1 MANTATKKTVFICNL
16 AIIALCIVSIVAYFI
31 MPFWR
36 VNIKY
41 TLTAETLEEILPDD
55 TDTGSED
62 VNSIYEGIN
71 FSELL
76 DEDIPL
82 SISIE
87 LQTAD
92 VLGAMGSDANKLVEN
107 ILYNNVHNI
116 IDQMD
121 PYINDMVQKL
131 VKTVVKTT
139 FKEELKKQVKESLGE
154 GTTDEQTQEELNN
167 MGLSDEYI
175 DEKTDKLVDTI
186 YTPGATVDD
195 AVNETIDIV
204 KDSIQKM
211 QTDGS
216 EEYQNAELSPEAEAE
231 LRAELEE
238 KFKHLENEDGTLDP
252 EGFTTDFLLDML
264 KGEEAASDVTGAS
277 LATPL
282 SAKADDLTEEQNEAK
297 EELKQVLT
305 DKLMELIGDA
315 SDVIAMVLQ
324 YISYVVLFTFVIW
337 ALPILKILI
346 KMGSKNNAIK
356 LGGPIWLGSIPFLVL
371 CAAPM
376 GALMLLG
383 DKIAQSIGGLS
394 ITFFSC
400 SIVSFIIGIVLAV
413 FTLFFYGRL
422 RKKLKYGGAK

>member
-1 MANTATKKTVFICNL
+1 MSTRKTVFICNL

-36 VNIKY
+36 VNVKY

-55 TDTGSED
+55 TDTGSDD

-76 DEDIPL
+76 EEDIPL
-82 SISIE
+82 EISIE
-87 LQTAD
+87 LRTSD
-92 VLGAMGSDANKLVEN
+92 VLGSMDSDSNKLVEN

-154 GTTDEQTQEELNN
+154 GTTDEKTQEELNN

-175 DEKTDKLVDTI
+175 DEKTDALVDTI
-186 YTPGATVDD
+186 YTPGATVED

-211 QTDGS
+211 QTDGTAD
-216 EEYQNAELSPEAEAE
+216 YQNAELSPEAEAE
-231 LRAELEE
+231 LRAQLEE
-238 KFKHLENEDGTLDP
+238 KFAYLENEDGTLDP

-264 KGEEAASDVTGAS
+264 QGEDAASNLTGAT

-282 SAKADDLTEEQNEAK
+282 SAKSDDLTAEQNDAK

-305 DKLMELIGDA
+305 EKLMELIGGA
-315 SDVIAMVLQ
+315 SDTVAMVLQ
-324 YISYVVLFTFVIW
+324 YISYVVWFTFAIW
-337 ALPILKILI
+337 ALPILKILL
-346 KMGSKNNAIK
+346 KLKKPNNAIK
-356 LGGPIWLGSIPFLVL
+356 LGGPIWLGSLPFLVL

-376 GALMLLG
+376 GALMIFG
-383 DKIAQSIGGLS
+383 DQIGKAIGGLS

-413 FTLFFYGRL
+413 FTIVFYGRL
-422 RKKLKYGGAK
+422 RKQLKRGL